1 MTSLGAGASSPSA
14 TLLFKIHF
22 ESAFGERLVVTG
34 SVPELGSWAIDA
46 ALPLAYEAGGFWVG
60 RATVPVAGLPSGA
73 SVEYKYAVVN
83 AAAPTKWEHGGNRQA
98 FLPAATSASAAA
110 SVVYEL
116 RDTWRVRWLL
126 AGCGCHGVF
135 LRSCC
140 VSTTWVRGRPW
151 PGVAS
156 PLPTLSAQSCC
167 YVLG

>member
-1 MTSLGAGASSPSA
+1 MSLGAGASSPSA

-98 FLPAATSASAAA
+98 FLPAATSASAAG

-126 AGCGCHGVF
+126 AGCGCHVF

-140 VSTTWVRGRPW
+140 FSTT
-151 PGVAS
+151 S
-156 PLPTLSAQSCC
+156 K
-167 YVLG
+167 